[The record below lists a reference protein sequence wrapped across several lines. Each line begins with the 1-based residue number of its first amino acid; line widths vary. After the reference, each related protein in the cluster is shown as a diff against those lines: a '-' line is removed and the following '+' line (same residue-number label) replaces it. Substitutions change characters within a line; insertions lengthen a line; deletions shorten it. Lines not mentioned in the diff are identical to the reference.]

1 MNKKGFHSVGCQLVC
16 DARGLLLSAETH
28 WPGGLKDTDVLE
40 KSALYKQLLDTEEGW
55 LLGETEASHCLH
67 HSAESEDVK
76 KGVSPLFWFLF
87 LR

>member
-1 MNKKGFHSVGCQLVC
+1 MGCQLVC

-76 KGVSPLFWFLF
+76 KRCKPPFLVLVS
-87 LR
+87 